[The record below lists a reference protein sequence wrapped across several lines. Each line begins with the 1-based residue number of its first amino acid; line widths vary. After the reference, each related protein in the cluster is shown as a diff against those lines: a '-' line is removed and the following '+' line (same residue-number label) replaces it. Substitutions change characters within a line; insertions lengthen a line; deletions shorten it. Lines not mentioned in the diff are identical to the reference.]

1 MLASKLIWKTRYRT
15 QFQTWCLYDGNSLDK
30 TDEDV
35 ATTLRTMPALKIWKR
50 RPLRGAARYAF
61 AGVKVADIVDGDQP
75 TQDEFVENL
84 HAASISLQEALPWG
98 CFELSTTSIIMSCRE
113 Q

>member
-1 MLASKLIWKTRYRT
+1 
-15 QFQTWCLYDGNSLDK
+15 
-30 TDEDV
+30 
-35 ATTLRTMPALKIWKR
+35 MPALKIWKR

-98 CFELSTTSIIMSCRE
+98 CFELSTTSIIMSCESSKQWLLGRTVGSRLHTSNVVQCSAE
-113 Q
+113 